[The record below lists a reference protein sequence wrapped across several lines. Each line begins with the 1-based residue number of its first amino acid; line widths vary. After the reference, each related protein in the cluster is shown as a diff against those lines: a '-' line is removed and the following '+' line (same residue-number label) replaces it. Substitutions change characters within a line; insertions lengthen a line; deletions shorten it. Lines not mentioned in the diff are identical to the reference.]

1 MRMKHYCCD
10 SGRMRQLKG
19 GLKVIV
25 SDKAAVN
32 NTCISSY
39 AVADGDLLFEL
50 SITVMILEE

>member
-25 SDKAAVN
+25 LDKNAVN
-32 NTCISSY
+32 MS
-39 AVADGDLLFEL
+39 V
-50 SITVMILEE
+50 TV